1 MIVAVVPMLMTG
13 PDEKALDEGDLDM
26 TTGKS
31 ESDLSFE
38 IMALIFRVRD
48 LITPRMN
55 ILKEVGVKPGQRV
68 LDYGCGPGG
77 YIAPLAELV
86 GAEGEII
93 VLDIHPAAIRK
104 VQRLVKRLGLVNVR
118 TVQSDCATGLPDA
131 SVDVALLYDIFHNL
145 RAPDQVLRELHRV
158 LKPDGVLSFSD
169 HHLQEDNILTQV
181 TAGGRFALADRGA
194 KTYTLSKV
202 G

>member
-1 MIVAVVPMLMTG
+1 MA
-13 PDEKALDEGDLDM
+13 
-26 TTGKS
+26 TGKP
-31 ESDLSFE
+31 ESNLSFE
-38 IMALIFRVRD
+38 IMSLIFRVRD

-55 ILKEVGVKPGQRV
+55 ILKEIGVKPGQRV

-86 GAEGEII
+86 GVEGEII
-93 VLDIHPAAIRK
+93 ALDIHPAAIRK
-104 VQRLVKRLGLVNVR
+104 VQRLSKRLGLINVR

-131 SVDVALLYDIFHNL
+131 TVDVALLYDIFHDL

-169 HHLQEDNILTQV
+169 HHLQEDDILTQV
-181 TAGGRFALADRGA
+181 TAGGRFTLVDRGA
-194 KTYTLSKV
+194 KTYTLSKA